1 MPKKVTGGAGSVSL
15 KPTKRKFR
23 SEPSPEELARRH
35 EDRVFEIRDKF
46 RRWAWSAD
54 GLYRHEYQP
63 LLHVYSDD
71 EEEGLEEEGLLDPEE
86 FALVPMR
93 DLRDAL
99 LQLGSFREMLD
110 HMEQTLEAAMDT
122 RTDEE

>member
-1 MPKKVTGGAGSVSL
+1 MPTKANGVAGSDSP

-71 EEEGLEEEGLLDPEE
+71 EEEGLEEEGLLEPEE
-86 FALVPMR
+86 FSLVPMR

>member
-1 MPKKVTGGAGSVSL
+1 MPTKANGVAGSLSL
-15 KPTKRKFR
+15 KPTKRKR
-23 SEPSPEELARRH
+23 RGEPSPEELARRQ
-35 EDRVFEIRDKF
+35 EDRIFEIRDKF
-46 RRWAWSAD
+46 RRWAWSAE
-54 GLYRHEYQP
+54 GMYRYEYQP

-86 FALVPMR
+86 FSLVPTR

-110 HMEQTLEAAMDT
+110 YMEQTLEEAMDT